1 MIAISVFGL
10 DQFVVGKYSSE
21 HTQNLAQAYE
31 CDEDEI
37 NFCAP
42 ESMIFHKGVEQTS
55 WNSLIVISAEE
66 KYRPFEEK
74 VANYILS
81 TLKDF
86 CIHIEIRFEYYRD
99 NSAYKL
105 INDDYPLY
113 LTEKNIV
120 SVDDEYNDED
130 VEEIGEEEVYT
141 GNVFE
146 GMDEKLEKAF
156 NPENYKDKK

>member
-1 MIAISVFGL
+1 MITISVLGL

-21 HTQNLAQAYE
+21 HTENLAQAFE

-37 NFCAP
+37 NFYAP

-55 WNSLIVISAEE
+55 WNSLLIISAEE

-74 VANYILS
+74 VANYIFK

-86 CIHIEIRFEYYRD
+86 CIHIEIRFEYHPS
-99 NSAYKL
+99 NSTYKL

-120 SVDDEYNDED
+120 QTEEESFDENDE
-130 VEEIGEEEVYT
+130 ISEEEVYT
-141 GNVFE
+141 GNIFE
-146 GMDEKLEKAF
+146 GMEEKLEKAF
-156 NPENYKDKK
+156 DPEKLKK